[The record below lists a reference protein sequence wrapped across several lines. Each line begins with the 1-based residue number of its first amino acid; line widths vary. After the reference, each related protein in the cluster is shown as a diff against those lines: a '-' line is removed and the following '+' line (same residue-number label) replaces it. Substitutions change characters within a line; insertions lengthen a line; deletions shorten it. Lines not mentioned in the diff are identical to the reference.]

1 MGVNIDHIPS
11 NLTKSLTN
19 YKSLSMDSFLIFQIH
34 NHVVNGEKF
43 IFCFPLTRAR
53 VKSMKTENIVPM
65 TICSSCLFSKSL
77 LKIRICEMMRIRL
90 KTKVTVPTLKWEI
103 RLQTLGMQISGAVP
117 KLALIDNDAPN
128 DMKNSESR

>member
-1 MGVNIDHIPS
+1 
-11 NLTKSLTN
+11 
-19 YKSLSMDSFLIFQIH
+19 
-34 NHVVNGEKF
+34 
-43 IFCFPLTRAR
+43 
-53 VKSMKTENIVPM
+53 
-65 TICSSCLFSKSL
+65 
-77 LKIRICEMMRIRL
+77 MMRIRL